1 MRKRKRLEV
10 QPARALAVNSG
21 LFYVRVC
28 CTCAGPVL
36 SLVRARAQCPRASAM
51 TVNVRERQRAP
62 APFGL
67 RREEEPAR
75 TELRRSAQTPQRTW
89 AHARITCGLLQIPE
103 RFESPPLPPASPPP
117 SPGLWPPPCPPRRR
131 SAARCLCAVA
141 LRSASLHLGLRPSF
155 SSGLL
160 SLLAQTGSVR
170 FGSWGF
176 SLVICF
182 LDLEPPGRNGE

>member
-103 RFESPPLPPASPPP
+103 RFESPSSPSSIPPSIPRTVASSVSAAAAQRCPLPLRSRSPERQPPP
-117 SPGLWPPPCPPRRR
+117 RAPSLIQLR
-131 SAARCLCAVA
+131 AAFAFG
-141 LRSASLHLGLRPSF
+141 SDWI
-155 SSGLL
+155 
-160 SLLAQTGSVR
+160 GSVR
-170 FGSWGF
+170 LMG
-176 SLVICF
+176 I
-182 LDLEPPGRNGE
+182 